1 MQGETYTRQLEK
13 LKGDV
18 KIMLGQVGEPL
29 HQLELID
36 TLQRLGIHYHFGEE
50 IKRILHSIYNNYNRN
65 DTWKNGD
72 LYATALEFRLLRQH
86 GYHVPQGIR
95 NYRVLGLNLVFTTV
109 LIIFSGSGKR
119 YTIYQ
124 VKQHI

>member
-1 MQGETYTRQLEK
+1 MMLIGKDEKPLDQL
-13 LKGDV
+13 V
-18 KIMLGQVGEPL
+18 T
-29 HQLELID
+29 ID
-36 TLQRLGIHYHFGEE
+36 LLQRLGVSYHFEDE
-50 IKRILHSIYNNYNRN
+50 IKSILDCRYKNYDRNNM
-65 DTWKNGD
+65 WKAEN

-86 GYHVPQGIR
+86 GYHVPQGTR
-95 NYRVLGLNLVFTTV
+95 HYRVLGLNLVFTTV